1 MTTNKGPFEIFKN
14 RELASGDI
22 LYREAGIYDTTLSLI
37 DFGDTWSGGGKTTG
51 YQENDQIKNLCYVD
65 DYAYP
70 NMAMLYDG
78 GGIRVDEHNGS
89 KITLPESFITP
100 AICTKQLVRMWFK
113 LPTSDIGD
121 TTVLYNNQ
129 LLVIG
134 GTYAS
139 NQSLTYLGANNK
151 ADGTLNNMVVGGFGV
166 GVDSG
171 SAIANIV
178 KTGQVVQLAWLA
190 TKIDDKFVSFRMF
203 ANGAYV
209 ADLTPVAFGSRPA
222 SIPVRQLNNK
232 GASEKWVRNTTYRVA
247 IDDLTDSALDPADIV
262 AMDYSCNRTRFS

>member
-1 MTTNKGPFEIFKN
+1 MATKGPYEIRKN
-14 RELASGDI
+14 LKLASGDI
-22 LYREAGIYDTTLSLI
+22 LYREAGVYDTTLGLI
-37 DFGDTWSGGGKTTG
+37 DFGDTSLGGGKTEG
-51 YQENDQIKNLCYVD
+51 YTENDQIRNVCYVD

-89 KITLPESFITP
+89 KITLPESFIIP
-100 AICTKQLVRMWFK
+100 ATCTKQLVRMWFK

-171 SAIANIV
+171 SAIANAV

-190 TKIDDKFVSFRMF
+190 TKIDDKFVSFRVF

-232 GASEKWVRNTTYRVA
+232 GASEKSVRNTTYRVA

-262 AMDYSCNRTRFS
+262 AMDYSCNRIRFS

>member
-1 MTTNKGPFEIFKN
+1 
-14 RELASGDI
+14 
-22 LYREAGIYDTTLSLI
+22 
-37 DFGDTWSGGGKTTG
+37 
-51 YQENDQIKNLCYVD
+51 
-65 DYAYP
+65 
-70 NMAMLYDG
+70 
-78 GGIRVDEHNGS
+78 
-89 KITLPESFITP
+89 PESFIIP
-100 AICTKQLVRMWFK
+100 ATCAKQLVRMWFK

-171 SAIANIV
+171 SAIANAV

-190 TKIDDKFVSFRMF
+190 TKIDDKFVSFRVF

-232 GASEKWVRNTTYRVA
+232 GASEKSVRNTTYRVA